1 MSKIINVFDISPAD
15 DAFTKLPTNA
25 SLEWVRFS
33 GLPEHPIERLVKA
46 VRLSRYRAAIQS
58 ARAAVAGSVVI
69 SHLPLMTAAVSTALM
84 VKRKRPPHLGFSF
97 NFTNLP
103 RGTRLAYFK
112 RALRTVDQFAVFS
125 KYEQQLYPDIFNI
138 DANRFI
144 PVIWTQDPP
153 AVQSMQ
159 AITVQRPYLCA
170 IGGEGRDFKL
180 LIEVARR
187 IGAAVN
193 FVVIARPHS
202 LHGLSIPDNVVVL
215 TNIPSARVWR
225 IARDS
230 QGILVPLQSA
240 QTCCGHLTL
249 VSAKLLGLPIAT
261 TRAHAT
267 REYVSGRA
275 SILEC
280 DCGDVDAFTLLV
292 ERMLQDSEALF
303 ISAQENRPREIEF
316 HERRQWAKYLDD
328 FLTSRIA

>member
-1 MSKIINVFDISPAD
+1 MPKVINVFDISPAD

-25 SLEWVRFS
+25 SLEWVRFT
-33 GLPEHPIERLVKA
+33 GLPEHRIERLVKGI
-46 VRLSRYRAAIQS
+46 RLSRYRAAIQS
-58 ARAAVAGSVVI
+58 ARAATAGSFVI

-84 VKRKRPPHLGFSF
+84 LKRKRLPHLGFSF

-103 RGTRLAYFK
+103 RGPRLSYFK
-112 RALRTVDQFAVFS
+112 SALRTVDQFAIFS
-125 KYEQQLYPDIFNI
+125 KFEQQLYSDIFDI
-138 DANRFI
+138 DANRFV

-159 AITVQRPYLCA
+159 AITVQKPYLCA

-180 LIEVARR
+180 LIQVARR

-193 FVVIARPHS
+193 FVIIARPHS
-202 LHGLSIPDNVVVL
+202 LHGLSIPDNVVAL
-215 TNIPSARVWR
+215 TNIPAARVWR

-230 QGILVPLQSA
+230 EGVLVPLKSER
-240 QTCCGHLTL
+240 TCCGHLTI
-249 VSAKLLGLPIAT
+249 VGAKLLGLPIAT

-267 REYVSGRA
+267 REYVVGRP

-292 ERMLQDSEALF
+292 ERLIQDSKALS

-316 HERRQWAKYLDD
+316 HERRHWAKYLDD
-328 FLTSRIA
+328 FLAPRIT